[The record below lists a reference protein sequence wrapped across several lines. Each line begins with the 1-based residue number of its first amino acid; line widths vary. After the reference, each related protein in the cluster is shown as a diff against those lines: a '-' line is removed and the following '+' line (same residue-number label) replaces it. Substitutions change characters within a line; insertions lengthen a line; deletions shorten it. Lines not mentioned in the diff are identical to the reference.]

1 MLQKI
6 SFRNYKIFK
15 EKQELELKPM
25 TILIGKNS
33 SGKSSI
39 TKLMTLIEGSLNN
52 NDGIPL
58 VLENDG
64 VVLGAEFRDL
74 IYAREPL
81 GALEIGLETDSNTLD
96 VVISAGV
103 QDIYP
108 KIYSWKLNDDIL
120 IKYINGLDEYSLNN
134 NHYDYEN
141 NGFNIELEGAKVPVL
156 NDNGFKLKTN
166 YIGPYRIIPERLI
179 RLEQRKIR
187 NNKLGKDG
195 EGAYLF
201 LLQDALFNNSL
212 IFNQLSDWYKDNFEG
227 WGLAINYNRQPQYYE
242 LELSKENPR
251 LNINF
256 QDVGQGMI
264 QALPLILSS
273 FMPNATPNVINVFE
287 QPELHLH
294 PAAHGNLAERFA
306 MSTIELN
313 KRYLIETHSQNFVLR
328 LRRLVAEGKLDK
340 DNLAIYYVDYDE
352 EKGESNLKRI
362 NVDRNGNV
370 DYWPKN
376 VFSETLD
383 ETIAIR
389 TVQIQNPYVSRN

>member
-1 MLQKI
+1 MLKKI

-15 EKQELELKPM
+15 EEQELELKPM

-33 SGKSSI
+33 SGKSSV
-39 TKLMTLIEGSLNN
+39 TKLMTLLEGALNN

-58 VLENDG
+58 SWENDG
-64 VVLGAEFRDL
+64 VILGSEFRDL
-74 IYAREPL
+74 IYARDPL
-81 GALEIGLETDSNTLD
+81 GILGLDLETEQDKLEL
-96 VVISAGV
+96 IIAAGI
-103 QDIYP
+103 QDLYP
-108 KIYSWKLNDDIL
+108 KIHLWTLNNIIQL
-120 IKYINGLDEYSLNN
+120 RYINNQHKYLLNGEY
-134 NHYDYEN
+134 YAYEN
-141 NGFNIELEGAKVPVL
+141 NGFNIELKGTSIPTLEEKKFNL
-156 NDNGFKLKTN
+156 RTN
-166 YIGPYRIIPERLI
+166 YIGPYRFIPKRLI
-179 RLEQRKIR
+179 KLDYRKIK
-187 NNKLGKDG
+187 NNKLGKEG
-195 EGAYLF
+195 EEAYSYLI
-201 LLQDALFNNSL
+201 QDVLYNSGL
-212 IFNQLSDWYKDNFEG
+212 IFNQLSNWYKDNFEG
-227 WGLAINYNRQPQYYE
+227 WGLAINYDKQPQYYE
-242 LELSKENPR
+242 LEVSKENPK

-256 QDVGQGMI
+256 QDIGQGMI
-264 QALPLILSS
+264 QALPLVLSS
-273 FMPNATPNVINVFE
+273 FMPNESPDVVNVFE

-340 DNLAIYYVDYDE
+340 NNLAIYYVDYDE

-389 TVQIQNPYVSRN
+389 TAQIQNPYVSRN